1 MEAPSPA
8 VPFKAQIITH
18 LFAEREHDEKPKTH
32 AINPVDESDAFN
44 ELCEAC
50 RRGDVK
56 TVRQLIQF
64 GGVNLNAV
72 DKFDYPPLTLASL
85 CGHYDV
91 VQLLLESGAL
101 CERDTFQG
109 ERCLYSALTDSIR
122 NLLLQYNFSK
132 SIDEKQPFASH
143 LSSLLILAPLDTS
156 DITIT
161 TTYHSDA
168 LPNSSETPTY
178 TKEFHLHRFLLCAR
192 SQYFSRKL
200 FPMEGKKSPRSL
212 RLPNSIDSRAFESTA
227 RFLYLGEIT
236 EQFSPEVLINIEK
249 ISTHLGLPSLW
260 EFALASHD
268 PKQRR
273 LKRMDEVDKAQED
286 LDTWFTEYVLE
297 KAIRVPLEEA
307 AEVSTGFAK
316 DTFADVIL
324 RADEDPEDQPF
335 GTGKHWKPQA
345 VFYPVHRAMLRS
357 EFFTIMFTS
366 SFREGQK
373 RSLDD
378 PLQIIRLE
386 ISPRVLELV
395 LRFFYSDKVVVP
407 LEYALDTLYTAD
419 QLFIER
425 LKNKVTMII
434 STQGNGGLPGDN
446 AKSDTYNV
454 ESDDFTGSYDI
465 YDVIRAGWA
474 TRQPKLEE
482 FGAKYIAER
491 LEDYIDDPDF
501 SDIVQESAERIKSRQ
516 ETDTIELIDD
526 IRYYLDQRFRMR
538 MDDLAAEQMYDEEA
552 TLTSP
557 PKKEED
563 KGEDAKD
570 VNGTT
575 GEAKTPEEEPKYP
588 TQVWTEEEIQADF
601 MRAEALKFNEL
612 LGRINLLLEKL
623 KLDA

>member
-1 MEAPSPA
+1 MEVPSST

-18 LFAEREHDEKPKTH
+18 LFTEREHDENSKIR
-32 AINPVDESDAFN
+32 AINPVDESDAFK

-56 TVRQLIQF
+56 TVRKLIQF

-109 ERCLYSALTDSIR
+109 ERCLYSALTDNIR
-122 NLLLQYNFSK
+122 NLLLQYDFSK

-143 LSSLLILAPLDTS
+143 LSSLLTLTPIDTS
-156 DITIT
+156 DITVT

-168 LPNSSETPTY
+168 LPNSSDTPIY

-200 FPMEGKKSPRSL
+200 LPSEGKKSPHSL
-212 RLPNSIDSRAFESTA
+212 RLPTSIDSRAFESTV

-236 EQFSPEVLINIEK
+236 ELFSPEVLINIEK

-273 LKRMDEVDKAQED
+273 LKQMDEVDKAQED
-286 LDTWFTEYVLE
+286 LDAWFTKYVFE
-297 KAIRVPLEEA
+297 KAVRVPRKEA
-307 AEVSTGFAK
+307 DEVSMEFAK

-324 RADEDPEDQPF
+324 RADEDPEDQQL
-335 GTGKHWKPQA
+335 GAGRHWKPQA
-345 VFYPVHRAMLRS
+345 VFYPVHKAMLRS

-366 SFREGQK
+366 SFREGQ
-373 RSLDD
+373 RRHLDE
-378 PLQIIRLE
+378 PLQIIPLE
-386 ISPRVLELV
+386 IAPRVLESV

-407 LEYALDTLYTAD
+407 LEYALDTLYAAD

-446 AKSDTYNV
+446 AKDDKNSV
-454 ESDDFTGSYDI
+454 EGDGSTGPYDI

-491 LEDYIDDPDF
+491 LEDYIDDPEF

-538 MDDLAAEQMYDEEA
+538 MDDLAAEEMYDEEPIP
-552 TLTSP
+552 TPSP
-557 PKKEED
+557 KTEAG
-563 KGEDAKD
+563 KGGDAND
-570 VNGTT
+570 ANSTT
-575 GEAKTPEEEPKYP
+575 GEAKIPEEEPKYP

-601 MRAEALKFNEL
+601 MRAEALKFDEL
-612 LGRINLLLEKL
+612 LRRIDLLLEKL